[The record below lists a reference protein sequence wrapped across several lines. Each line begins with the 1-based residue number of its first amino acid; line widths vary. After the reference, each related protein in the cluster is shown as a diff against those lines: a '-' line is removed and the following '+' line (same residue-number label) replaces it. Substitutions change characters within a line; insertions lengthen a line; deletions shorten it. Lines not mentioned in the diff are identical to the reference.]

1 MQEAPPPTYTG
12 IGMHAEGSGSDG
24 EAKRMEAP
32 ANASAMVQ
40 HWVAAWNET
49 LRQETVAGHSVAT
62 F

>member
-1 MQEAPPPTYTG
+1 MQRAAVAT
-12 IGMHAEGSGSDG
+12 G

-32 ANASAMVQ
+32 ANANAMVQ

-49 LRQETVAGHSVAT
+49 LRQETVASHSVAT